1 MLDCCCWHGVSCL
14 SVCLLVFFLLLSFIP
29 HLSISISLSFLDF
42 CRRRRRRRI
51 LSNDKVA
58 DTSCCMCV
66 KTRSLLLLVLISR
79 SKLVPDFALTLH
91 FMHLIAT
98 SLYSRSV
105 PRNWLWWALQVA
117 SASLMISLG
126 IWSCRWRELKPIN
139 FGGGVAAGGG
149 EGKSEA
155 AAGELLGEEGG
166 VETGLGGE
174 YEMVGINKGGGGS

>member
-1 MLDCCCWHGVSCL
+1 MLDCCCWHGVSFFPLFLFLPL
-14 SVCLLVFFLLLSFIP
+14 SPSLPNFCRILGSKKNIFFLPPIQ
-29 HLSISISLSFLDF
+29 
-42 CRRRRRRRI
+42 
-51 LSNDKVA
+51 KVA
-58 DTSCCMCV
+58 GLIPVVFICMCV
-66 KTRSLLLLVLISR
+66 KKNRSLLLLILISR

-91 FMHLIAT
+91 FLHLVAT

-105 PRNWLWWALQVA
+105 PRNFLWWMLQAA

-139 FGGGVAAGGG
+139 FGAAGAG

-155 AAGELLGEEGG
+155 APTAGLLGEEGG
-166 VETGLGGE
+166 RETGLGGE